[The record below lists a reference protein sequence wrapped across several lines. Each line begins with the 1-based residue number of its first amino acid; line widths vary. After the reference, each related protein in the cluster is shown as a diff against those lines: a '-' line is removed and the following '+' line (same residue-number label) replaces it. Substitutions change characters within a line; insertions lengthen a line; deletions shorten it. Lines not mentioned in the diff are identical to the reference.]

1 MPQQDVRAPD
11 AAGND
16 HRRGSTGTR
25 GGCQLRD
32 PSARGFERKDLVV
45 LEDEAAMRVQG
56 VRQRRDQAAR
66 IDLMIAFAEYTGRD
80 RGA

>member
-1 MPQQDVRAPD
+1 
-11 AAGND
+11 
-16 HRRGSTGTR
+16 
-25 GGCQLRD
+25 
-32 PSARGFERKDLVV
+32 